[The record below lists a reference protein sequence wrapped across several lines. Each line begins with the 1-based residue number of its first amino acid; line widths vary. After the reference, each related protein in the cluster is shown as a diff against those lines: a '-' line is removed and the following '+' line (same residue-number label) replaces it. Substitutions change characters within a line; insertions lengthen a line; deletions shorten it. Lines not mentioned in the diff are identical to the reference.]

1 VIQAGGLLP
10 HMSVAANI
18 GIAPQKLGGRGDESG
33 RPSEA
38 APHPQQIIRIR
49 MAQAVEPYS
58 ILRRDAPVKKEKL
71 S

>member
-1 VIQAGGLLP
+1 
-10 HMSVAANI
+10 MW
-18 GIAPQKLGGRGDESG
+18 DENG
-33 RPSEA
+33 RPIET

-58 ILRRDAPVKKEKL
+58 ILRRDAPVKKENL